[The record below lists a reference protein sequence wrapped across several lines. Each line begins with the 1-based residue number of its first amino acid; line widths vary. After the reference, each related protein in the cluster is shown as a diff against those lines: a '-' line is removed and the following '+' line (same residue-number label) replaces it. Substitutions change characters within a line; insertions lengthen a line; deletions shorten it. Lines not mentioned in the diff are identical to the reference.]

1 MNGFQCEN
9 CDENTA
15 NSGEHQVVCGQVFRS
30 YQITGVAMRFVA
42 GPAAFLQLPHSDRGA
57 DEKYNAPNRETLPT
71 RDAPPFHG
79 DTVPEK
85 CSIRT
90 LRDGGYW
97 PKSMLPSSKSLFQH

>member
-1 MNGFQCEN
+1 
-9 CDENTA
+9 
-15 NSGEHQVVCGQVFRS
+15 
-30 YQITGVAMRFVA
+30 MRFVA

-57 DEKYNAPNRETLPT
+57 DEKHNAPNRETLPT

-90 LRDGGYW
+90 LRDGGNW
-97 PKSMLPSSKSLFQH
+97 PKSMFAVFKNSVPALGHHAEWEIGAGPWLLDLWGLSCASGAFD